1 MLQKVNITVAN
12 IVSASYLF
20 EYNGACNRT
29 MMLLWEFWSLHPDVV
44 LRFSTY
50 FLMLQK
56 SFFFILQAYIL
67 NIAGSVQ

>member
-44 LRFSTY
+44 MRFSTY
-50 FLMLQK
+50 FLMLQT
-56 SFFFILQAYIL
+56 SIFYFASIY
-67 NIAGSVQ
+67 S